1 MKGPVIKID
10 TLIFINCLIGLL
22 RLNSWNITLC
32 RYMISLFV
40 MKKINLKSEIVVN
53 ILCSVYRYILLL
65 EILEITKSIGSY
77 AHFNKKFNVWEF
89 SNMTYIKAP
98 ILDYL

>member
-22 RLNSWNITLC
+22 RLYSWEYYTV
-32 RYMISLFV
+32 SLHDLV
-40 MKKINLKSEIVVN
+40 TCNEKINLKSEIVVN
-53 ILCSVYRYILLL
+53 ILCSVYRYILRL

>member
-1 MKGPVIKID
+1 
-10 TLIFINCLIGLL
+10 
-22 RLNSWNITLC
+22 
-32 RYMISLFV
+32 MISLFV
-40 MKKINLKSEIVVN
+40 IKKLTISLD
-53 ILCSVYRYILLL
+53 CYRYTVFCAQLILLL
-65 EILEITKSIGSY
+65 EILEIAKSIGSY